1 MVLRPSPSELLT
13 GVADAL
19 ESTVLDELERG
30 TGRNQVV
37 AAIGIVRRCAAAI
50 DRHGPLLHA
59 DVTDLADS
67 LAAVV
72 DADPALA
79 SASASASGASRAEA
93 ALTAARAVLGRSYP
107 SVSELIE
114 VDLQLRE
121 VAAAL
126 GVEAEQRGSSQVA
139 ALRALFERMVA
150 REGELGL
157 SPW

>member
-79 SASASASGASRAEA
+79 SSSASGASRAEA

-114 VDLQLRE
+114 VDLQLQE

>member
-1 MVLRPSPSELLT
+1 MLRPSPSELLT
-13 GVADAL
+13 GVAEAL

-30 TGRNQVV
+30 MARNQVV
-37 AAIGIVRRCAAAI
+37 AAIGIVRRCAAAV
-50 DRHGPLLHA
+50 DRHGPLLHG
-59 DVTDLADS
+59 DVTDLAGS

-72 DADPALA
+72 DADPALVA
-79 SASASASGASRAEA
+79 AQVSDARRAEA
-93 ALTAARAVLGRSYP
+93 ALSAARGVLRRAYP

-126 GVEAEQRGSSQVA
+126 GVVAEQRGSPQVT
-139 ALRALFERMVA
+139 ALQALFERMVA
-150 REGELGL
+150 REAELGL

>member
-1 MVLRPSPSELLT
+1 MLRPSPSELLV

-30 TGRNQVV
+30 MARNQVV
-37 AAIGIVRRCAAAI
+37 AAIGIVRRCAAAT

-59 DVTDLADS
+59 DATDLVSS

-72 DADPALA
+72 AAEPTLLPPEERRTGDVLA
-79 SASASASGASRAEA
+79 A
-93 ALTAARAVLGRSYP
+93 AGSVLGRAYP
-107 SVSELIE
+107 SISELIE

-126 GVEAEQRGSSQVA
+126 GAEAERRGSSEITV
-139 ALRALFERMVA
+139 LRELFRRMLA
-150 REGELGL
+150 RESELGL